1 MKDVELHRS
10 ILKEF
15 GHDLDADSLIL
26 DFGCGHGEL
35 VQEYRCSG
43 LQAFGVDLMLER
55 ENEFL
60 SLISTN
66 PGYRL
71 PFPDGRFDF
80 VFSNSVLEHVQD
92 LDAALSEI
100 HRVLKP
106 GGASL
111 HLFPPRARPIEPHV
125 LVPLGGVL
133 RNRPW
138 LLLWAWLGVRNSF
151 QKRLSYLAVARGN
164 HTYLHSRTFYRSK
177 RELRAR
183 ICRQFGNVIFAD
195 RQMIKHS
202 YGNARRLAPFVEW
215 LPICASLYGS
225 FYNRCVFFEKGAQ
238 PDQAPLFESTVPTP

>member
-1 MKDVELHRS
+1 MKDVELHHA

-43 LQAFGVDLMLER
+43 LQAFGVDLKLEQD
-55 ENEFL
+55 NECL
-60 SLISTN
+60 RLISTD
-66 PGYRL
+66 PSYRI
-71 PFPDGRFDF
+71 PFPDNTFDF

-92 LDAALSEI
+92 LDSALSEI
-100 HRVLKP
+100 YRVLKP

-125 LVPLGGVL
+125 FVPLGGML
-133 RNRPW
+133 RSRPW
-138 LLLWAWLGVRNSF
+138 LLLWAFLGVRNSF

-164 HTYLHSRTFYRSK
+164 HTYLHSRTFYRSR
-177 RELRAR
+177 RELQRQ
-183 ICRQFGNVIFAD
+183 ICRQFGNVVFAD

-202 YGNARRLAPFVEW
+202 YGNARRLSPYAEW
-215 LPICASLYGS
+215 FPICASLYGS
-225 FYNRCVFFEKGAQ
+225 FHNRCVFFEKG
-238 PDQAPLFESTVPTP
+238 PDQAPLFDSTVPVP